1 MTKRYVARSSQI
13 AARALG
19 GEMMIMSARDS
30 TLFTLNEVATV
41 IWQAADGTT
50 PLDEIVERKVCA
62 AFDVEPGVALKD
74 AESLVEDLA
83 ARGILLVSDQPITA
97 EYRSAGFQ
105 PANDESKPKNLA

>member
-62 AFDVEPGVALKD
+62 VFDVEPAVALKD
-74 AESLVEDLA
+74 AESLVEELA

-97 EYRSAGFQ
+97 EQRSAGFQ
-105 PANDESKPKNLA
+105 PADDESKPKSLA